1 MLVGHARRAQTRDP
15 QRHDRA
21 RLREVPMVR
30 QTVFVLV
37 ACSLLAACAGDA
49 PPPATPSDQ
58 VVAEPAPVPVLDDHM
73 KALEDAKAVQ
83 ATLDK
88 AAAERG
94 KALDDAGG

>member
-1 MLVGHARRAQTRDP
+1 
-15 QRHDRA
+15 
-21 RLREVPMVR
+21 MVR
-30 QTVFVLV
+30 QTLIVLV

-49 PPPATPSDQ
+49 PPPATPSDP
-58 VVAEPAPVPVLDDHM
+58 VAAEPAPARAATVLDDHM